1 MTSTQLRLLT
11 AALLLCLAGQASAA
25 PAESAPKQSA
35 PSSARDS
42 PRERAEE
49 ASREAARR
57 ELRQVIFGSY
67 ETVGG
72 SAFVGSGFK
81 RALAGS
87 VDEQGPIMMSLSG
100 AGVTGELYQGPA
112 GIRFV
117 QPRLSQASAMLFGYQ
132 WMGDFGVIMLAAG
145 PEFAREQRLDR
156 FGIPRWGPARRG
168 VSVIAEIWSEPLPRT
183 MAQATVTTSSAR
195 GSVWGRVAA
204 GYAPFERV
212 FVGPEISAYMDDGY
226 EEIRVGAHVTGLT
239 IGPFTFRL
247 NAGVVSAPGKRSE
260 AYFGFQTYFKI

>member
-11 AALLLCLAGQASAA
+11 AAFLLCLAGQAPAA
-25 PAESAPKQSA
+25 PTESTRPEGAPSAPDA
-35 PSSARDS
+35 P
-42 PRERAEE
+42 RAG
-49 ASREAARR
+49 AGGAPQEAARR

-117 QPRLSQASAMLFGYQ
+117 QPRLSQSSAMLFGYQ

-195 GSVWGRVAA
+195 GSVWGRIAA

-226 EEIRVGAHVTGLT
+226 EEIRIGAHVTGLT

-247 NAGVVSAPGKRSE
+247 NGGVVSAPGKRSE
-260 AYFGFQTYFKI
+260 AYFGFQTYFRI